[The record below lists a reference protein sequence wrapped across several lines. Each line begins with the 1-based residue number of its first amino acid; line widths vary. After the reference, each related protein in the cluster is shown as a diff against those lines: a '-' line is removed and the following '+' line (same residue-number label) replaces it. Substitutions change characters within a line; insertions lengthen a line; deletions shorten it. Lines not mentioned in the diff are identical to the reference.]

1 MATRGLLLGRSFP
14 LLLIHSSKTVKL
26 THGYGRR
33 SSYSFLGES
42 CSPCW
47 RQNSAARFSAKA
59 LSNEEAPDVRRLAQT
74 ARISLT
80 EQEVE
85 DFGPKIQQVIEW
97 FGQLQGVDLK
107 QVEPGIR
114 AATAAGKCFFPLSKV
129 LDEAEEGVNLRDD
142 VPVTFPKADAIIEG
156 LPSYDAPY
164 VRVPKFLHKED

>member
-1 MATRGLLLGRSFP
+1 MATGGLMLGRSFP

-33 SSYSFLGES
+33 ASYSFLGGS
-42 CSPCW
+42 GSPCW

-59 LSNEEAPDVRRLAQT
+59 LTNEEAPDVRRLAQT

-97 FGQLQGVDLK
+97 FGQLQGVDLN

-114 AATAAGKCFFPLSKV
+114 AATAA
-129 LDEAEEGVNLRDD
+129 EAEGVNLRDD
-142 VPVTFPKADAIIEG
+142 VPVTFPKTDAIIEG
-156 LPSYDAPY
+156 LPSYDEPY
-164 VRVPKFLHKED
+164 VRVPKVLHKED